1 MYKWSNNVLAR
12 KRFSRDLR
20 MKFMI
25 GGVSVWCKAVA
36 SDMGCG
42 RNWRFTAENRTNQ
55 PKPCRLLKFPGHKLR
70 RGRHRPINILDVVSV
85 DVQAVEGKSVELP
98 CNVTPPGHDKLY
110 MVFWFRDN
118 VGIPLYSFDMRG
130 KPMNQAKHWSDR
142 EVFGDRAYFRTQ
154 MDPARLVVESIRRHD
169 EGLYRC
175 RVDFRNTPTRSFRYN
190 LTVIVPP
197 EYPQVMDAF
206 SKTVNS
212 TLGPYVEGS
221 NVTLTCRVTGGK
233 PEPVV
238 RWLVNGNVVDDIYEH
253 NAGNVIENRH
263 TWLGLRRR
271 DLHSVFSCQASNTE
285 LTDPKETSLVLD
297 LLLKPLTAKI
307 MSKPTPLKADER
319 YEVKCESAGSKPP
332 AVITWYKAKKQLRKV
347 KDEYRDNKNVTIS
360 TLMFTPTT
368 DDDGKVIT
376 CRAENPQVQGQYQ
389 EELWTIQVVYPPIVS
404 LWLGST
410 LNASDIKE
418 GDDVYFEC
426 HVKSNPPWRKL
437 SWYHNGVLLSHNAS
451 ARLILINQSLVLQKV
466 TRQNAGIYECL
477 AVNQEGETR
486 SNNLTLRVK
495 YAPTCKQ
502 ERILVVG
509 ASRSEN
515 LHIVCEVEAD
525 PPAKSFR
532 WKFNNSGETMDVEP
546 ERYTANGTTSVL
558 YYTPVVDLDYGTLS
572 CWADNAIGAQVSP
585 CVFQVVVAGKPFPV
599 RNCTLSN
606 QTMNSV
612 EVSCVAGFDGGLPQH
627 FLLELYSVE
636 SALRR
641 YNVTADAPYF
651 LLLDLEPDIVFRIVI
666 YAVNSKG
673 RSQGVYLEEI
683 TFSDAEKRTASDA
696 ELAISSMLGMA
707 LGAGLTVLI
716 IVCVLLMAVRRQHH
730 RRHTSPPLASDKSA
744 AIGGTGGTVKTS
756 NRDPV
761 DERDP
766 DVIPAKFEP
775 PPVLGNG
782 TLQRTQPP
790 DMAHTTTAAVRPI
803 LDLRCNGEE
812 SYSWELRPKE
822 LRLESIS
829 PPTPSSLNAVPTTV
843 VVPAPTAA
851 SATITKDIELNGTAI
866 KERLMASRLPESCV

>member
-1 MYKWSNNVLAR
+1 MAWGFAGICWLA
-12 KRFSRDLR
+12 
-20 MKFMI
+20 
-25 GGVSVWCKAVA
+25 AA
-36 SDMGCG
+36 
-42 RNWRFTAENRTNQ
+42 AAA
-55 PKPCRLLKFPGHKLR
+55 RLLVAEQQ
-70 RGRHRPINILDVVSV
+70 VVSV

-197 EYPQVMDAF
+197 EYPLVMDAF

-238 RWLVNGNVVDDIYEH
+238 RWLVNGNVVDSIYEH

-263 TWLGLRRR
+263 TWLSLRRR

-332 AVITWYKAKKQLRKV
+332 AVITWYKGKKTLRKV
-347 KDEYRDNKNVTIS
+347 KDEFRDNKNVTIS

-368 DDDGKVIT
+368 EDDGKVIT

-437 SWYHNGVLLSHNAS
+437 AWYHNGVLLSHNAS

-502 ERILVVG
+502 DRILVVG

-546 ERYTANGTTSVL
+546 ERYTTNGTTSLL

-572 CWADNAIGAQVSP
+572 CWADNAIGQQISP

-612 EVSCVAGFDGGLPQH
+612 EVSCVAGFDGGLPQQ
-627 FLLELYSVE
+627 FLLELYSAD
-636 SALRR
+636 SAARR
-641 YNVTADAPYF
+641 YNVTSDAPYF
-651 LLLDLEPDIVFRIVI
+651 LLLDLEPDVIFRIVI

-673 RSQGVYLEEI
+673 RSQGVFLEEI

-696 ELAISSMLGMA
+696 DIAMSWLGIA
-707 LGAGLTVLI
+707 LGAGLTVLTI
-716 IVCVLLMAVRRQHH
+716 ICFLLMMVRRQHH
-730 RRHTSPPLASDKSA
+730 YTSPPLAPDKATQIS
-744 AIGGTGGTVKTS
+744 TGGVKTS
-756 NRDPV
+756 SRDPT

-790 DMAHTTTAAVRPI
+790 DDQSMHWPTQQQQQ
-803 LDLRCNGEE
+803 
-812 SYSWELRPKE
+812 YSWELRPKE

-843 VVPAPTAA
+843 VVPASAVG
-851 SATITKDIELNGTAI
+851 SATSKDIELNGTAI